1 MTTINTD
8 TVLSV
13 KVDDT
18 FRQNDSSNRTYVV
31 HTTML
36 CTLPQL
42 VTLLNS
48 IQGERKEND

>member
-13 KVDDT
+13 KVD
-18 FRQNDSSNRTYVV
+18 DSSNRTYVV

-48 IQGERKEND
+48 VQGERKEND